1 MKEIK
6 MHTKEF
12 PKGFAIK
19 EEDGLFTIL
28 YDLEMYEEYW
38 SKDGRIFF
46 GYRRRNNGTDG
57 EGKASS

>member
-46 GYRRRNNGTDG
+46 GYRRRINATDG
-57 EGKASS
+57 